1 MMNNELKIKK
11 FEELIGIHIS
21 DRRFKKMLCTGWRKL
36 VWKTFKTVIDSLD
49 TSVWQICGIVA
60 RNM

>member
-36 VWKTFKTVIDSLD
+36 VWKTFKTV
-49 TSVWQICGIVA
+49 
-60 RNM
+60 